1 MWIVGKK
8 RFSRVNF
15 SCGATC
21 LQHSAQ
27 KSANKWTVF
36 FQFFP
41 FPGVYL
47 QVPGIFQ
54 CFFWFLVWFCWT
66 GIKSTLRGPR
76 GLKNEPSLSMVNLK
90 KNIQWWWSSDSV
102 TITMLQPLNL
112 DGSFAGPSGTH
123 QTAKSSFMCRYSCR
137 KRFFSLKASE
147 IFNNK
152 KLLFFA
158 KKSTFFYKKKLL
170 FFAKKSTFFWQKKVL
185 LVIWGRELL
194 MMVEE

>member
-21 LQHSAQ
+21 LQHSARR
-27 KSANKWTVF
+27 SANKWTF
-36 FQFFP
+36 FFCFSRFLVCICKFLAFFS
-41 FPGVYL
+41 V
-47 QVPGIFQ
+47 
-54 CFFWFLVWFCWT
+54 FFWFLVWFCWT

-137 KRFFSLKASE
+137 KRVFSFPVKLK
-147 IFNNK
+147 
-152 KLLFFA
+152 
-158 KKSTFFYKKKLL
+158 
-170 FFAKKSTFFWQKKVL
+170 
-185 LVIWGRELL
+185 G
-194 MMVEE
+194 